1 MPKTKET
8 TKKKTE
14 KDKEK
19 AKKAKTQETKKEAK
33 EKAEKKTLSQK
44 TTTKSTKKEEVKT
57 EDAPGVEVKDKAPKY
72 FEAVGRRKTSTAR
85 VRLFTQLLTAKQK
98 EEDNIVVNGK
108 PYKSYFP
115 LPLLQKKITDP
126 LDKLNIRG
134 KFGISILVRGGGI
147 SSQADACRHGIAR
160 ALVLM
165 NPYFRKRLKKAGFL
179 TRDPRMRERK
189 KFGLKRA
196 RRAPQWSKR

>member
-8 TKKKTE
+8 TKKKTKEE
-14 KDKEK
+14 KKETK
-19 AKKAKTQETKKEAK
+19 KPKKQDVKREVKKKTSSKKAAKKA
-33 EKAEKKTLSQK
+33 
-44 TTTKSTKKEEVKT
+44 VK
-57 EDAPGVEVKDKAPKY
+57 GKEVKDTKSEITLETESKEKTLRY

-85 VRLFTQLLTAKQK
+85 VRLFTQPLTAKQK
-98 EEDNIVVNGK
+98 EEDNIIVNQK
-108 PYKSYFP
+108 PYKLYFP

-160 ALVLM
+160 ALVLL
-165 NPYFRKRLKKAGFL
+165 NPYFKKRLKKAGFL